1 MSIVSLFLGFYLLKV
16 SFFYYLATLLL
27 FIPFLLFVRA
37 YQKLKSQID
46 TLEAYSYF
54 IKQELARI
62 TINLKKIQSREPW
75 EYPESVRNHPLSIDL
90 DLCNK
95 NGLFAYLDT
104 TATKQGFSEFI
115 NVLLQN
121 GTTFLE
127 ILTRQQKIKTLVSKK
142 FQPFLLLK
150 HLHTRVREPRAKWDA
165 EISVKPILFWS
176 SGFRKILRLIF
187 PIFSILTPIYG
198 ILSLLFNL
206 PLFTVILFVNLLL
219 FLSYRKDSLK
229 VWKQIATI
237 SKATNEFSR
246 LILYVSSEKKETK
259 KYLDRIQRLG
269 DSFEILVSPLPHF
282 LLNGILLW
290 DLWKIQGFSKWVQ
303 NFGETWNQSW
313 EKIREFDSLSPF
325 VNLSILNPEY
335 EFPNIAEGSKLQAK
349 DLVHPLLSPEFAVHN
364 PLEAVSKG
372 DLIVIT
378 GSNMSGKTTYLRSVA
393 VSLLLARAGAR
404 FAGRGLD
411 LPPFQIHTLIRSQD
425 SLEDGVSFFYSEVRR
440 LAEILRSADSEKQ
453 IPILFLDEILKG
465 TNSKERYIATR
476 ELLFALKEKG
486 AIVFVTTHDLKL
498 SEIPWAKQFH
508 FTELEL
514 DGSMS
519 FDYRIRSG
527 VSKSTNA
534 LKILKKE
541 GIPILNEEE

>member
-1 MSIVSLFLGFYLLKV
+1 
-16 SFFYYLATLLL
+16 
-27 FIPFLLFVRA
+27 
-37 YQKLKSQID
+37 
-46 TLEAYSYF
+46 
-54 IKQELARI
+54 
-62 TINLKKIQSREPW
+62 
-75 EYPESVRNHPLSIDL
+75 
-90 DLCNK
+90 
-95 NGLFAYLDT
+95 
-104 TATKQGFSEFI
+104 
-115 NVLLQN
+115 
-121 GTTFLE
+121 
-127 ILTRQQKIKTLVSKK
+127 
-142 FQPFLLLK
+142 
-150 HLHTRVREPRAKWDA
+150 
-165 EISVKPILFWS
+165 
-176 SGFRKILRLIF
+176 
-187 PIFSILTPIYG
+187 
-198 ILSLLFNL
+198 
-206 PLFTVILFVNLLL
+206 
-219 FLSYRKDSLK
+219 
-229 VWKQIATI
+229 
-237 SKATNEFSR
+237 
-246 LILYVSSEKKETK
+246 
-259 KYLDRIQRLG
+259 
-269 DSFEILVSPLPHF
+269 
-282 LLNGILLW
+282 
-290 DLWKIQGFSKWVQ
+290 
-303 NFGETWNQSW
+303 
-313 EKIREFDSLSPF
+313 
-325 VNLSILNPEY
+325 
-335 EFPNIAEGSKLQAK
+335 
-349 DLVHPLLSPEFAVHN
+349 LVHPLLSPEFAVHN

>member
-1 MSIVSLFLGFYLLKV
+1 M
-16 SFFYYLATLLL
+16 
-27 FIPFLLFVRA
+27 
-37 YQKLKSQID
+37 
-46 TLEAYSYF
+46 EAYSYF

-62 TINLKKIQSREPW
+62 TVNLKKIQSREPW

-104 TATKQGFSEFI
+104 TATKQGFSDFI
-115 NVLLQN
+115 NVILDN
-121 GTTFLE
+121 GAGLSE
-127 ILTRQQKIKTLVSKK
+127 VQVRQFKVQTYVRKK
-142 FQPFLLLK
+142 FQPFILLK
-150 HLHTRVREPRAKWDA
+150 HLHAKVREPRAKWDG
-165 EISVKPILFWS
+165 EVSVKPVSFWS
-176 SGFRKILRLIF
+176 GGFRKVLRVFF
-187 PIFSILTPIYG
+187 PILSILTPVYG
-198 ILSLLFNL
+198 ILSLVFNL
-206 PLFTVILFVNLLL
+206 PLFTVLLFVNLLL

-229 VWKQIATI
+229 IWKQIAGI
-237 SKATNEFSR
+237 SKTTTEFSH
-246 LILYVSSEKKETK
+246 LFLYLSREKKIAK
-259 KYLDRIQRLG
+259 KYLNRIQILG
-269 DSFEILVSPLPHF
+269 DSFEILISPLPHF
-282 LLNGILLW
+282 LLNGIFLW
-290 DLWKIQGFSKWVQ
+290 DLWKVEGFSKWVQ
-303 NFGETWNQSW
+303 NFGGTWNTNW
-313 EKIREFDSLSPF
+313 DKIREFDSLSPF

-335 EFPNIAEGSKLQAK
+335 EFPNLSDGDKLKAK
-349 DLVHPLLSPEFAVHN
+349 ELVHPLISKEIAVKN
-364 PLEAVSKG
+364 PLDAVSKG
-372 DLIVIT
+372 DLVVIT

-404 FAGRGLD
+404 FAGKGLD

-440 LAEILRSADSEKQ
+440 LAEILRSADSERQ

-476 ELLFALKEKG
+476 ELLFALKAKG
-486 AIVFVTTHDLKL
+486 AIVFVTTHDLKI

-514 DGSMS
+514 DGNMS
-519 FDYRIRSG
+519 FDYRIRNG
-527 VSKSTNA
+527 ISKSTNA